1 MRRYL
6 DLEGLANR
14 GRSFDVIV
22 VGAGV
27 AGLYGALNIDE
38 DLTCCLITKESI
50 DISSSWLAQGG
61 IAAAI
66 SEGDLPRFHF
76 EDTIK
81 AGAGLVNE
89 EAVKVLVEEG
99 PEDIRKLL
107 RWEVPFD
114 LDEEGELQITREGG
128 HRRDRIVHAQ
138 GDGTGRETIKALARM
153 VATRENIT
161 FLPNQFL
168 LDLVTDKDGAV
179 AGVIIGDGKGKEI
192 LHSAQVL
199 LCTGGSGQIYSHTTN
214 PAIATGDGIGAALR
228 AGASVR
234 DMEFVQFHPTGLYI
248 QGAVG
253 RSFLISEAVR
263 GEGGILRNQAGEAFM
278 AHRHELKDLAPRD
291 IVARNILR
299 EMAESGTDHVYL
311 DITSKSRE
319 FLSRR
324 FPTIYG
330 ECLNQGL
337 DISREWIPVCPVQH
351 YMMGGIATDLWGRTG
366 ITGLFAAGEVAHTGV
381 HGANRLAS
389 NSMLECLVFSRRAA
403 DTINRSGVRTPEFIP
418 EWTPQG
424 YLPLAP
430 DPAVLKELLRDIM
443 TRHAGAIRKGAEL
456 DLAYEQLM
464 QMHQTLEGVIL
475 DTREKAEAYN
485 MVLVSLEILRGARA
499 RKESVGAHFRES

>member
-6 DLEGLANR
+6 DLEGLENR

-27 AGLYGALNIDE
+27 AGLYGALNVDQ

-168 LDLVTDKDGAV
+168 LDLVTDDEGAI
-179 AGVIIGDGKGKEI
+179 AGVVICDGKGKEI

-199 LCTGGSGQIYSHTTN
+199 LCTGGSGQIYSHT
-214 PAIATGDGIGAALR
+214 DR
-228 AGASVR
+228 KSV
-234 DMEFVQFHPTGLYI
+234 V
-248 QGAVG
+248 
-253 RSFLISEAVR
+253 
-263 GEGGILRNQAGEAFM
+263 
-278 AHRHELKDLAPRD
+278 
-291 IVARNILR
+291 
-299 EMAESGTDHVYL
+299 
-311 DITSKSRE
+311 
-319 FLSRR
+319 
-324 FPTIYG
+324 
-330 ECLNQGL
+330 
-337 DISREWIPVCPVQH
+337 
-351 YMMGGIATDLWGRTG
+351 
-366 ITGLFAAGEVAHTGV
+366 
-381 HGANRLAS
+381 
-389 NSMLECLVFSRRAA
+389 
-403 DTINRSGVRTPEFIP
+403 
-418 EWTPQG
+418 
-424 YLPLAP
+424 
-430 DPAVLKELLRDIM
+430 
-443 TRHAGAIRKGAEL
+443 
-456 DLAYEQLM
+456 
-464 QMHQTLEGVIL
+464 
-475 DTREKAEAYN
+475 
-485 MVLVSLEILRGARA
+485 
-499 RKESVGAHFRES
+499 